1 MSGTWGLLDLAARR
15 LGGMAL
21 AANDEFF
28 APRDR
33 LLEPAAPVFLPDRY
47 TDRGKWM
54 DGWETRRRRDPG
66 HDWCLV
72 RLGVPG
78 VVHGVVVDTAHFKG
92 NHPQACSVDGLAA
105 AGDAPP
111 SGAALA
117 DPGLAD
123 PGAQA
128 GWVELVPRTELQ
140 PDTEHRL
147 PVAHPVRV
155 THVRLNIYPDG
166 GVARLRAHGEPLP
179 NLRAL
184 AGPEARLDLAA
195 ATSGG
200 EAVDCSDMFFSSRH
214 NLVMPGDAATM
225 GEGWETR
232 RRRGPGHD
240 WVVVRL
246 AAEAS
251 IERVEVATTH
261 FKGNY
266 PESCEVEAC
275 SAPATG
281 RQETPPGG
289 WWTAVP
295 RSRLEPHATHA
306 FPVAGG
312 RAATHVRLAIHPDGG
327 VSRLQ
332 VLGRVTDDGWRRWG
346 AGWLDAL
353 PVRRAEAELLA
364 CCGSRAWAAGVA
376 AARPFGDAEALAAA
390 ADEVWARLGP
400 DDWLEAFAA
409 HPRIGERAAAAPEAT
424 AKRAPAAPEAPGGRP
439 AAAPGSPGERAA
451 SAPAASTW
459 SAGEQAGVAGADP
472 ATLGEL
478 AGGNKEYEERFGH
491 VFLVCATGRSAGE
504 LLAALRERLA
514 NDPATELRV
523 AAEEQRKI
531 THLRLEKLFRP
542 EGRA

>member
-1 MSGTWGLLDLAARR
+1 VSGTWGLLDLAARR

-28 APRDR
+28 APKER
-33 LLEPAAPVFLPDRY
+33 LLEPAAAVFLPDRY

-66 HDWCLV
+66 HDWCVV

-78 VVHGVVVDTAHFKG
+78 VVRGVVVDTAHFKG
-92 NHPQACSVDGLAA
+92 NHPQACSVEGLAA
-105 AGDAPP
+105 AGDGPP
-111 SGAALA
+111 SGAVLA
-117 DPGLAD
+117 DRA
-123 PGAQA
+123 AEA

-155 THVRLNIYPDG
+155 THLRLNIHPDG
-166 GVARLRAHGEPLP
+166 GVARLRVHGEPLP
-179 NLRAL
+179 DLRAV
-184 AGPEARLDLAA
+184 AGPEAHLDLAA
-195 ATSGG
+195 ASSGG

-275 SAPATG
+275 SAPAAG
-281 RQETPPGG
+281 RQETPAGG

-295 RSRLEPHATHA
+295 RSRLGPHATHA
-306 FPVAGG
+306 FPVADG
-312 RAATHVRLAIHPDGG
+312 RAATHVRLNVHPDGG
-327 VSRLQ
+327 VSRLR
-332 VLGRVTDDGWRRWG
+332 VLGQVTDDGWRRWG

-353 PVRRAEAELLA
+353 PARRAAAELLA

-390 ADEVWARLGP
+390 ADKVWVRLGP

-409 HPRIGERAAAAPEAT
+409 HPRIGERAAAAPDAPAERPA
-424 AKRAPAAPEAPGGRP
+424 ASSAPAAP
-439 AAAPGSPGERAA
+439 
-451 SAPAASTW
+451 TW
-459 SAGEQAGVAGADP
+459 SAGEQAGVAEADQ
-472 ATLGEL
+472 ATLAEL
-478 AGGNKEYEERFGH
+478 AAGNRKYEERFGH

-504 LLAALRERLA
+504 LLAALRQRLG